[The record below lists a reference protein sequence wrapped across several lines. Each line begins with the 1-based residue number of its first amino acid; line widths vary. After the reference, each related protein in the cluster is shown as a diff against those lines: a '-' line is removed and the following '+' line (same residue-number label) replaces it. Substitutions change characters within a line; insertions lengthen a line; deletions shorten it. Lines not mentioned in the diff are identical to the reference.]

1 MKIGL
6 VALPNSRKSKVL
18 TSKGVAVIYVIRILE
33 HTLRLILKKQKPVIT
48 GL

>member
-1 MKIGL
+1 MI
-6 VALPNSRKSKVL
+6 LPNSRKSKVL
-18 TSKGVAVIYVIRILE
+18 KSKSVAVIDVTRILE